1 VLPYNYLVFQKE
13 GECLNSVQRKRPQW
27 QQNLYVLWFGCFM
40 TGMGFSLVLPFMSLY
55 VDTLGKFTHMQLN
68 FWSGLT
74 YSATYLVTAIVSPW
88 WGRLADRKG
97 RKLMLLRAS
106 AGMAIIIGSMA
117 FVTNVYQLVAL
128 RALQG
133 VVSGFISNA
142 NALIATSAPR
152 NKSGQALGTLST
164 GGVTGQMIGPLL
176 GGSIAGFFGYRVTFL
191 ITALLLTTSFLL
203 CLFFVHET
211 FEPVEKGQ
219 QQPAKTIIQQLPQ
232 PQLIIGMFV
241 TTMFIMAANNSISP
255 IIALFVRE
263 LMHGNGNVPLISGI
277 VAALPGIATLI
288 AAPQFGKLGDRIGTQ
303 RILLLGLIFAT
314 IVYLPQ
320 GFVTNVWQLA
330 VLRVFVG
337 ISDAALLPAV
347 QTILAKY
354 SPHTIAGRIFSY
366 NQSFQSVGQV
376 SGPLIG
382 SGISGFLGYNGVF
395 FTTAA
400 LEFINF
406 IWVWRSTKPLRLKQ
420 KNNRQQ

>member
-1 VLPYNYLVFQKE
+1 M
-13 GECLNSVQRKRPQW
+13 NSVRHKRPQW

-40 TGMGFSLVLPFMSLY
+40 AGMGFSLVLPFMSLY
-55 VDTLGKFTHMQLN
+55 IDTLGHFSHMQLN

-106 AGMAIIIGSMA
+106 AGMAIVMGAMA

-164 GGVTGQMIGPLL
+164 GSVTGQMIGPLL
-176 GGSIAGFFGYRVTFL
+176 GGTIAGFFGYRVTFL
-191 ITALLLTTSFLL
+191 ITAALLATGFVL

-211 FEPVEKGQ
+211 LEPVEKGK
-219 QQPAKTIIQQLPQ
+219 QQPVKEIIKQLPY
-232 PQLIIGMFV
+232 PSLIIGMFV

-255 IIALFVRE
+255 IISLFVRE
-263 LMHGNGNVPLISGI
+263 LMHNHGNVPLISGI

-314 IVYLPQ
+314 LIYLPQ
-320 GFVTNVWQLA
+320 GFVTSVWQLA
-330 VLRVFVG
+330 VLRIFVG

-354 SPHTIAGRIFSY
+354 SPHTVAGRIFSY

-400 LEFINF
+400 LEFVNF
-406 IWVWRSTKPLRLKQ
+406 VWVWRSTKGLRSKQ
-420 KNNRQQ
+420 KK